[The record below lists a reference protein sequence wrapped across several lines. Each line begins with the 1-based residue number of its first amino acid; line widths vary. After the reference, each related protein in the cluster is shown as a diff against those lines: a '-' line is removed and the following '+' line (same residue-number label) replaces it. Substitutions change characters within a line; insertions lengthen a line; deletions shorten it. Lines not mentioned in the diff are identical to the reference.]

1 MTLKGKGVNLQV
13 LTECICY
20 LIFGGLLFYL
30 TNSGEYLNYVTPRM
44 KPYLYGMAFLMFL
57 WAAVSG
63 RYILTPQYRVRL
75 LRSFVFIVPI
85 LLLAFRPPAPSGSS
99 MVGAYHSSNLSAAV
113 GNGGGQFAGGSGPQP
128 SPPGG
133 QFPPPLSTGAETK
146 PEPTSTDSGE
156 TASTGDGGQTASSG
170 DGGQT
175 ASSGDGG
182 QTASTGD
189 GGQTISS
196 GDGGQTASSGNG
208 GNQGNTTTPSAGEN
222 SAGYALNGLDTAAKT
237 ITIAD
242 DDYYDWM
249 YELSSNYEKY
259 IGYTVVIKGFIYR
272 DPDVL
277 KQGSFALVRLS
288 MWCCSADLTP
298 MGFIVKSDKKV
309 DFKDDDWVTVKGTL
323 GVSKD
328 KKSIIL
334 EAQSIKAAEK
344 PKQEYIYP
352 YF

>member
-13 LTECICY
+13 LTECASY

-30 TNSGEYLNYVTPRM
+30 TISGGYLNYVTPRM

-75 LRSFVFIVPI
+75 LRSFVFIIPI
-85 LLLAFRPPAPSGSS
+85 LLLAFRPAAPSESS
-99 MVGAYHSSNLSAAV
+99 MVGSYQNSRISAA
-113 GNGGGQFAGGSGPQP
+113 GNGGGQMSGGFRQQP
-128 SPPGG
+128 SPPAG
-133 QFPPPLSTGAETK
+133 QPPQLSVSSKETVATASDS
-146 PEPTSTDSGE
+146 EAAAASGDSG
-156 TASTGDGGQTASSG
+156 S
-170 DGGQT
+170 
-175 ASSGDGG
+175 
-182 QTASTGD
+182 
-189 GGQTISS
+189 
-196 GDGGQTASSGNG
+196 
-208 GNQGNTTTPSAGEN
+208 QGNTTGQSDDGNGWYT
-222 SAGYALNGLDTAAKT
+222 LNGLDTATKT

-242 DDYYDWM
+242 DDYYTWM
-249 YELSSNYEKY
+249 YELSSSYEKY

-272 DPDVL
+272 DPDIL
-277 KQGSFALVRLS
+277 KQGDFALVRLS

-323 GVSKD
+323 GVTKD
-328 KKSIIL
+328 GKSITL
-334 EAQSIKAAEK
+334 KAQSIKAAEK
-344 PKQEYIYP
+344 PEQEYIYP